1 MKTENYWMKLE
12 LQLTYV
18 FCHGNRGKDQIDVL
32 DKLRKVWPQHKQ
44 PSPDAVLIVIAVLDC
59 LETIMESLGTAT
71 AQFGFDLFKE
81 LDKTNDGNIFFSP
94 VGISTAIGMIIT
106 GTGGATASEL
116 QKVRSFPWFSG
127 RLGLGV

>member
-1 MKTENYWMKLE
+1 M
-12 LQLTYV
+12 
-18 FCHGNRGKDQIDVL
+18 
-32 DKLRKVWPQHKQ
+32 
-44 PSPDAVLIVIAVLDC
+44 LIVIAVLDC

-116 QKVRSFPWFSG
+116 QKVRSFP
-127 RLGLGV
+127 